1 MSDFWTLTNK
11 NEVLNYLE
19 DELEMSDYG
28 YSVVKQDEAAITDV
42 INKVWSDDIEAYIWH
57 AWKDIRTNI
66 LDELVSQGYL
76 TYKE

>member
-42 INKVWSDDIEAYIWH
+42 INKVWSDDIEAYICH